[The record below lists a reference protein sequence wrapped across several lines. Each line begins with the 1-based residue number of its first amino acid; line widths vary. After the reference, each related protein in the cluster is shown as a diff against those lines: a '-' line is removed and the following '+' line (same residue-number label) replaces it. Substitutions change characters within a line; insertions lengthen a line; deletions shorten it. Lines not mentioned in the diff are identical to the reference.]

1 MFTRIT
7 RIVSIA
13 AATAFGAVGLVV
25 LPAGALVGWGML
37 GLAAGVSAWLAVTGF
52 PAVRERLAATGS
64 AASAVTIVVVT
75 GLGALGAG
83 VAIGGLVAVA
93 GGTAA
98 ASLLVVAAT
107 AWAVWRF
114 RPRPAPSAPPAAP
127 VVVEEPSEASGGPGV
142 TGVTD
147 LSTAE
152 LCLAWRRSYGE
163 LLRAPDE
170 PARRRVV
177 RSRRAYLD
185 ELERRDREGF
195 ARWLGS
201 GARAGGDPQRY
212 LAAGG

>member
-7 RIVSIA
+7 RIVSIVA
-13 AATAFGAVGLVV
+13 GTAFGAVGLVV

-37 GLAAGVSAWLAVTGF
+37 GLAVGVSAWLAVTGF

-64 AASAVTIVVVT
+64 AASAVTIGVVT

-83 VAIGGLVAVA
+83 LAVSGLVAVA

-98 ASLLVVAAT
+98 ASLLVVVAT

-114 RPRPAPSAPPAAP
+114 RPRPAPSTPP
-127 VVVEEPSEASGGPGV
+127 VVVEEAPGASGGTEV
-142 TGVTD
+142 TEVAD

-177 RSRRAYLD
+177 RSRQAYLD

>member
-7 RIVSIA
+7 RIVSIV

-25 LPAGALVGWGML
+25 LPGGALVGWVML
-37 GLAAGVSAWLAVTGF
+37 GLVAGAGAWLAVTGS

-64 AASAVTIVVVT
+64 TASAVTIGVVT
-75 GLGALGAG
+75 GLGAFGGGLA
-83 VAIGGLVAVA
+83 VGGLVAVA

-98 ASLLVVAAT
+98 ASVLVVVAT
-107 AWAVWRF
+107 TWAVWRF

-127 VVVEEPSEASGGPGV
+127 VVVAEAPEVAAG

-177 RSRRAYLD
+177 RSRRVYLD

-201 GARAGGDPQRY
+201 GARASGDPQRY

>member
-7 RIVSIA
+7 RIVSIV
-13 AATAFGAVGLVV
+13 AATAFGAIGLVV
-25 LPAGALVGWGML
+25 LPAGALVGWVML
-37 GLAAGVSAWLAVTGF
+37 GLVAGAGAWLAVTGS

-64 AASAVTIVVVT
+64 AASAMTIGVVT

-83 VAIGGLVAVA
+83 LAIGGLVAVA

-98 ASLLVVAAT
+98 ASVLVVAAT

-114 RPRPAPSAPPAAP
+114 RPRPAPSAPPAAA
-127 VVVEEPSEASGGPGV
+127 VVVAEAPAAAEG

-163 LLRAPDE
+163 LLRATDE

-185 ELERRDREGF
+185 EIERRDREGF